1 MKAQKKRL
9 YFTVYRLTLD
19 LNTKE
24 KSLRKKVKMLKE
36 TIQPTPNSRKS
47 TDYKKAR
54 AQYI

>member
-9 YFTVYRLTLD
+9 YFTMYRLTLD

-24 KSLRKKVKMLKE
+24 KSLRNKVKMLKE
-36 TIQPTPNSRKS
+36 TTQLTPNSRKS
-47 TDYKKAR
+47 TGYKKAR